1 MKLTVTAF
9 TFLFA
14 VPLLLAGCASVGG
27 PDRVPLDETQ
37 RAACDRLG
45 LDPEQISIL
54 EAKPLYTFTEQ
65 EVDGYLGYLQAVE
78 PDLSNRVVRIGRKNI
93 GQPYQIFLLGEF
105 PYEIY
110 DPQPMYCLT
119 KSDCVVFSEH
129 AYAMALADDWPS
141 FFATLQRIRFK
152 DGRISALWRNHW
164 TVAMWDRN
172 NSWLLRDVTD
182 EVAPG
187 RTQPFRQKLDRA
199 KFFKSRYKVETD
211 IPVED
216 VSSTYVPIEAM
227 EEAAKNLRNGDF
239 VNVIFGGK
247 EQYASHTGLI
257 AIGPDGT
264 ADFLHSTPPR
274 VREEPILE
282 FMRRTAEKNAE
293 REKDGKPLFLGFKFL
308 RLEAD
313 PMANLRAIDGPD
325 APKVTFGPLVKQ
337 SR

>member
-1 MKLTVTAF
+1 MTS
-9 TFLFA
+9 FA
-14 VPLLLAGCASVGG
+14 VFFTVALLLAGCASVGG
-27 PDRVPLDETQ
+27 PDRVALDETQ

-45 LDPEQISIL
+45 LDADEISIL
-54 EAKPLYTFTEQ
+54 EAKPLYTFTEP
-65 EVDGYLGYLQAVE
+65 EVDRYLGYLQAVE
-78 PDLSNRVVRIGRKNI
+78 PDLPSRVVRIGRKNI

-105 PYEIY
+105 PYEVY

-129 AYAMALADDWPS
+129 TYAMALADDWPS

-182 EVAPG
+182 EVSPG
-187 RTQPFRQKLDRA
+187 RTQPFGQRLNRA

-257 AIGPDGT
+257 AIGADGT
-264 ADFLHSTPPR
+264 ANFLHSTPPR

-282 FMRRTAEKNAE
+282 FVRRTAAKNAE

-308 RLEAD
+308 RLETD

-325 APKVTFGPLVKQ
+325 APKVTLGPLVKR